1 MENLDIKAMPVSGAA
16 TGADR
21 YNIFGVSITHKGQ
34 LAMRG
39 TTTDK
44 YAARLRVF
52 ARDGD
57 TKIVMFDLGRSMHK
71 SAAARVLLGAAR
83 FREDCVAKGHD
94 WAAVEQ
100 FLQRVS
106 GAAAAVKALTL
117 DEQTEQ
123 PKAPQLED
131 AVQTA
136 AVQEE
141 VVQTAV
147 QEEVVQTAAVADT
160 TELLEQQEAVDAG
173 EEPEESVEASRKARK
188 RR

>member
-16 TGADR
+16 AGADR

-57 TKIVMFDLGRSMHK
+57 TKIVMFDLGRAMHK

-83 FREDCVAKGHD
+83 FQEECVARGHD
-94 WAAVEQ
+94 WAAVEA

-117 DEQTEQ
+117 DQQTEQ
-123 PKAPQLED
+123 PKAPQLEEV
-131 AVQTA
+131 AQTE
-136 AVQEE
+136 QPTE
-141 VVQTAV
+141 VVQTESV
-147 QEEVVQTAAVADT
+147 QEAVPDT